1 MKKYACINVTDHA
14 LVRWL
19 ERQHGADLRAYREA
33 IAQTVKDAVNVGASK
48 VTIDGMT
55 YVLEK
60 NNVVTVVPGR
70 YHAGSGDVKRRHY

>member
-19 ERQHGADLRAYREA
+19 ERKHGADLRGYREE
-33 IAQTVKDAVNVGASK
+33 IAQTVKDAVSVGASK
-48 VTIDGMT
+48 VTINGLT
-55 YVLEK
+55 FVLEK

-70 YHAGSGDVKRRHY
+70 YHAGAGEQKRRSA